1 VNKRLIFIF
10 LLTAFSIGKLS
21 AQGLEEAR
29 NVLRVDSLSK
39 EDRQIYKRYL
49 EGLSLAMSLDDSS
62 RTEGYF
68 DGFGAGQELGRAEG
82 EKLGIEKGRAEGGKQ
97 KAYDMARMMKADGE
111 PVEKIMRYSGL
122 TIDEISKL

>member
-1 VNKRLIFIF
+1 MNKRLIFIF

-82 EKLGIEKGRAEGGKQ
+82 RAEGGKQ